1 MGLNPKG
8 GLLSSNMSEP
18 LNTRFDSDDEEG
30 RCTPSPEAKKRKLS
44 PSPCM
49 PSDVLKGSEA
59 DYGDFVLD
67 RTESVSLD
75 NDDVAVLESS
85 STNGDSSQWK
95 EKILSSLLTSQA
107 DENGS
112 QSAKKKSPKRNNG
125 CFNCDGNHH
134 LNECPE
140 PKDFKKIRQRQTE
153 MRNRN
158 SNTPRYHFDGPP
170 SEKKFRAGRISDDL
184 RNALGIGRND
194 IPEYIYRMR
203 RMGFINGYP
212 PGYLKKA
219 IERDDSNEILK
230 FHMVDESAS
239 ETAETNERP
248 DSPPPTINADKM
260 IYYCGFNQYYRD
272 LRDAEDFRVPPFLE
286 FVAFHQ
292 ETLNKAH
299 AKKVEERKR
308 LRERMA
314 RLAKRRKSDVLEEGE
329 IIILDPPPPPPPALS
344 GDDDDCIIIDCEPR
358 KTPSPPVADDDT
370 PKGCSMGVIVGT
382 PVLMR
387 RRGIGEGDVV
397 EESKPALENFS
408 KGIVPFEAHEEDTPH
423 KGFLK
428 KIMGKLKKFASSSH

>member
-1 MGLNPKG
+1 MA
-8 GLLSSNMSEP
+8 EP
-18 LNTRFDSDDEEG
+18 QNSRFDSDDEEG

-44 PSPCM
+44 VPPCIQ
-49 PSDVLKGSEA
+49 SDVMKGSET

-75 NDDVAVLESS
+75 ACEIAVLEN
-85 STNGDSSQWK
+85 STTSENSSQWK
-95 EKILSSLLTSQA
+95 DKILSNLLTSQEE
-107 DENGS
+107 ENGHS
-112 QSAKKKSPKRNNG
+112 DSKKSPKKNNG

-158 SNTPRYHFDGPP
+158 NNTPRYHSDGRP
-170 SEKKFRAGRISDDL
+170 SEKKFRAGRISDEL

-203 RMGFINGYP
+203 KMGFIDGYP

-219 IERDDSNEILK
+219 IERDTSDEVLK
-230 FHMVDESAS
+230 FHMVDEAATT
-239 ETAETNERP
+239 EAEEPT
-248 DSPPPTINADKM
+248 DSPPPKINSDKM
-260 IYYCGFNQYYRD
+260 IYYCGFNQTYRD
-272 LRDAEDFRVPPFLE
+272 LRDMENFRVPPFLE

-292 ETLNKAH
+292 ETLNKVH
-299 AKKVEERKR
+299 AKKMEERRKI
-308 LRERMA
+308 RERMV
-314 RLAKRRKSDVLEEGE
+314 RLAKKRQNEVLEEGE
-329 IIILDPPPPPPPALS
+329 IIILDPPPPPPIVN
-344 GDDDDCIIIDCEPR
+344 GDGDDCIIIDCEQR
-358 KTPSPPVADDDT
+358 KTPSPTMDAVDT
-370 PKGCSMGVIVGT
+370 PKGSSMRVIVGT

-387 RRGIGEGDVV
+387 RRGDEGDIVQ
-397 EESKPALENFS
+397 ESKPSLENFS

-428 KIMGKLKKFASSSH
+428 KIMGKLKKFASTSH

>member
-1 MGLNPKG
+1 MTPVAKARNPKG

-85 STNGDSSQWK
+85 STNGDS
-95 EKILSSLLTSQA
+95 LTWWDSRA
-107 DENGS
+107 RG
-112 QSAKKKSPKRNNG
+112 QSTPQIKNNG

-212 PGYLKKA
+212 PGYLKKYKAEANMQPTILLRA

-272 LRDAEDFRVPPFLE
+272 LRD
-286 FVAFHQ
+286 
-292 ETLNKAH
+292 
-299 AKKVEERKR
+299 KR
-308 LRERMA
+308 SIKRM
-314 RLAKRRKSDVLEEGE
+314 RRKWKKGKDYVKEWRDVLEEGE